1 MLATVAGQY
10 RRDTGRNLFDDV
22 LAAELADGS
31 RIVIAGEHWAA
42 FVPYAARWPYEVHLY
57 PRRRVPDLPALTA
70 AEQSEFC
77 DIYLDLLRRFDR
89 LFDDPRALHLGA
101 GTRRPCAPAGRTSRC
116 TWSCSRSAAPPG
128 KLKYLAGSESGMGAF
143 VNDITTRDGSGH
155 AAGAGGG
162 MRLLVTGGA
171 GYIGSVVAAQLAD
184 DGHDV
189 VVLDDLSTGHEDAV
203 PAARRLPPRH
213 AQRRRARP
221 CSAPASTRCCTS
233 RPSRWSASRSSY
245 PARYW
250 ENNLGGTLAL
260 LEAMRATG
268 TRRIV
273 FSSTAAVYGEPEHI
287 PITETAPIRPT
298 SPYGASKVAVDTALA
313 EYARMHQIGAVSL
326 RYFNV
331 AGAHADA
338 AGTWRGERHAP
349 ETHLIPTVLA
359 AARGRR
365 EPIRLFGDDYPT
377 PDGTCIRDYIHVS
390 DLARAHVL
398 ALEATAIPARTGV
411 QPRQRDRVLQPR
423 GARRLPG
430 GDRPRHPGAGSAQAA
445 GRPGGPGR
453 LVRGHR
459 RRTSAGRPNATC
471 ARWSPTPGPSPS
483 TPAQAR

>member
-1 MLATVAGQY
+1 
-10 RRDTGRNLFDDV
+10 
-22 LAAELADGS
+22 
-31 RIVIAGEHWAA
+31 
-42 FVPYAARWPYEVHLY
+42 
-57 PRRRVPDLPALTA
+57 
-70 AEQSEFC
+70 
-77 DIYLDLLRRFDR
+77 
-89 LFDDPRALHLGA
+89 
-101 GTRRPCAPAGRTSRC
+101 
-116 TWSCSRSAAPPG
+116 
-128 KLKYLAGSESGMGAF
+128 
-143 VNDITTRDGSGH
+143 
-155 AAGAGGG
+155 

-171 GYIGSVVAAQLAD
+171 GYIGSVVAALLAD

-203 PAARRLPPRH
+203 PAAASFRRGTIRDA
-213 AQRRRARP
+213 AQAVLGTGVDAVLHFAAK
-221 CSAPASTRCCTS
+221 SLVGESVEF
-233 RPSRWSASRSSY
+233 

-260 LEAMRATG
+260 LEAMRVTG

-287 PITETAPIRPT
+287 PITETDPVRPT

-359 AARGRR
+359 AARTGGQVK
-365 EPIRLFGDDYPT
+365 LFGDDYPT

-398 ALEATAIPARTGV
+398 ALEATA
-411 QPRQRDRVLQPR
+411 
-423 GARRLPG
+423 
-430 GDRPRHPGAGSAQAA
+430 PGAHRVYNLGSGTGYSNREVLAACQQVTGRDITAQVAPR
-445 GRPGGPGR
+445 RPGDPAV
-453 LVRGHR
+453 LVA
-459 RRTSAGRPNATC
+459 SSEAIAADLDWRPERDLRAMVSDAWTFVQQ
-471 ARWSPTPGPSPS
+471 
-483 TPAQAR
+483 PAQAG